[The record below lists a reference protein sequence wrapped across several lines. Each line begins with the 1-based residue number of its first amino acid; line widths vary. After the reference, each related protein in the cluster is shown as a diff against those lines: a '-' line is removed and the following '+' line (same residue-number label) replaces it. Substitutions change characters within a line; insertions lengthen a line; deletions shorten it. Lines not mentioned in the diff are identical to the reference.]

1 MGIICDQNR
10 GPAAGVQLKRP
21 DFKEPCL
28 MGIFGVT
35 VPRSDLEAL
44 S

>member
-1 MGIICDQNR
+1 MGIICDQNQW
-10 GPAAGVQLKRP
+10 PAAGVQLKRA

-28 MGIFGVT
+28 KGSFGVT